1 MSSTA
6 ARVTFACMG
15 FVIVGLILAGSGH
28 AVIAPE
34 SIVGIWTFEEGRG
47 EDVKDV
53 SGNGNDGSFL
63 GKPRWV
69 NGKFGTGLDFRSLG
83 DVVQI
88 PKFGLVAP
96 TKEATITFWTEL
108 GDTINCDIL
117 SFDPLVGD
125 NRITIHFPWGN
136 RIVWQHGTDQHGA
149 GAAMPEDTLGNWE
162 FWAFL
167 GSTKGN
173 YMRVLRN
180 MEEFDLREDAPE
192 NKPAFR
198 TSEQNWNIAGR
209 RGSSYTGVIDE
220 LGVFK
225 EVLIDDDIRSIMD
238 KGLEQTALAEAVSP
252 LGRLTTTWIRI
263 KGRD

>member
-1 MSSTA
+1 MCTS
-6 ARVTFACMG
+6 
-15 FVIVGLILAGSGH
+15 FVVLWSILAGSGH
-28 AVIAPE
+28 AAIDPE
-34 SIVGIWTFEEGRG
+34 SIVAIWTFDEGKD

-53 SGNGNDGSFL
+53 SGNGNDGVVL

-69 NGKFGTGLDFRSLG
+69 NGKFGMALSLDG
-83 DVVQI
+83 QGNVVQI
-88 PKFGLVAP
+88 AQFGNVAP
-96 TKEATITFWTEL
+96 TKEVTITIWVL
-108 GDTINCDIL
+108 VNGVKNQDLL
-117 SFDPLVGD
+117 SFDPIIGV
-125 NRITIHFPWGN
+125 NRITIHLPWN
-136 RIVWQHGTDQHGA
+136 DDIVWQHGTDQHGA

-252 LGRLTTTWIRI
+252 LGRLTTTWSRI
-263 KGRD
+263 KARD

>member
-225 EVLIDDDIRSIMD
+225 EALNDDDIRSIID

-252 LGRLTTTWIRI
+252 LGKLTTTWSRI
-263 KGRD
+263 KARD

>member
-1 MSSTA
+1 MYSTA
-6 ARVTFACMG
+6 GKCAVVCVSL
-15 FVIVGLILAGSGH
+15 VILWSSLAGSGH
-28 AVIAPE
+28 AAIDPE
-34 SIVGIWTFEEGRG
+34 SIVAIWTFEEGRG
-47 EDVKDV
+47 EEVKDV
-53 SGNGNDGSFL
+53 SGNGNDGFFL
-63 GKPRWV
+63 GKPKWV
-69 NGKFGTGLDFRSLG
+69 DGQFGTGLDFRSLG

-88 PKFGLVAP
+88 SKFGFVAP
-96 TKEATITFWTEL
+96 TKEVTITFWTKL
-108 GDTINCDIL
+108 GDTFNCDIL

-136 RIVWQHGTDQHGA
+136 RVVWQHGTDQHSA
-149 GAAMPEDTLGNWE
+149 GAAMPKDTLGNWE

-180 MEEFDLREDAPE
+180 MEEFDFREDTPE

-198 TSEQNWNIAGR
+198 TSEQNWGIAGR

-252 LGRLTTTWIRI
+252 LGKLTTTWSRI
-263 KGRD
+263 KAQD

>member
-1 MSSTA
+1 MYYTA
-6 ARVTFACMG
+6 ERRTVVC
-15 FVIVGLILAGSGH
+15 VSLLILWSILAGSGH
-28 AVIAPE
+28 AAIDPE
-34 SIVGIWTFEEGRG
+34 SIVAIWTFEEGKG

-53 SGNGNDGSFL
+53 SGNGNDGFFL
-63 GKPRWV
+63 GKPKWV
-69 NGKFGTGLDFRSLG
+69 DGQFGTGLDFRSLG

-96 TKEATITFWTEL
+96 TKEVTITFWTEL
-108 GDTINCDIL
+108 GDTFNCDIL

-136 RIVWQHGTDQHGA
+136 RVVWQHGTDQHSA
-149 GAAMPEDTLGNWE
+149 GAPMPKDTLGNWE
-162 FWAFL
+162 FWAFI

-180 MEEFDLREDAPE
+180 MEEFDFREDTPE

-198 TSEQNWNIAGR
+198 TSEQNWSIAGR

-225 EVLIDDDIRSIMD
+225 EALIDDDIRSIME

-252 LGRLTTTWIRI
+252 LGKLTTTWSRI
-263 KGRD
+263 KAQD